1 MAYGHQIYYGGNE
14 MKKEMMIEGMSCNH
28 CKMRV
33 EKALGG
39 LAGVSSVEVDLSA
52 KKAIVELSEEVDG
65 AVLKEAVEDA
75 GYDVLSIQ

>member
-1 MAYGHQIYYGGNE
+1 

-33 EKALGG
+33 ENALGEIE
-39 LAGVSSVEVDLSA
+39 GVENVTVDLEA
-52 KKAIVELSEEVDG
+52 KKATFEIAYEVAD

-75 GYDVLSIQ
+75 GYDVTAIQ

>member
-1 MAYGHQIYYGGNE
+1 

-33 EKALGG
+33 EKALGE
-39 LAGVSSVEVDLSA
+39 LEGVNNVSVDLEA
-52 KKAIVELSEEVDG
+52 KKATFDIVGEVGD

-75 GYDVLSIQ
+75 GYDVMAIN

>member
-1 MAYGHQIYYGGNE
+1 

-33 EKALGG
+33 EKALGE
-39 LAGVSSVEVDLSA
+39 LEGVNNVSVDLEA
-52 KKAIVELSEEVDG
+52 KKATFDIDGEVGD

-75 GYDVLSIQ
+75 GYDVTAIN

>member
-1 MAYGHQIYYGGNE
+1 

-33 EKALGG
+33 EKALGS

-65 AVLKEAVEDA
+65 AVLKEVVEDA
-75 GYDVLSIQ
+75 GYDVVSIQ